1 MSGANGKGKTTVSR
15 TLYFE
20 QAPQRVVSLV
30 PSLTES
36 LFDLGVGQALV
47 GITDYCIYPAE
58 GVAKLPRLG
67 GTKNPRLADILALQ
81 PDLVMA
87 NWEEN
92 TRQTVEELEAQNVA
106 VWVSFPRSVFESME
120 VLWKLVELFRSLTAR
135 LRVQTLELTLDWAI
149 SAAGEHSPVSY
160 FCPIWYEEAAPHPG
174 PLPRLST
181 AGGEGE
187 EATPAGRN
195 AAAGEGWWM
204 TFNQDTYCH
213 DLLRICGGEN
223 VFAQRQRQYPLSA
236 DLGRGAPEEAEGR
249 DVRYPRVTLDEI
261 LAARPEIILLPS
273 EPFGFSEAHRQK
285 FGEIFKDT
293 PAVQNDRIYLV
304 DGSLITWHGTRL
316 ARALQELPKLFAG

>member
-160 FCPIWYEEAAPHPG
+160 FCPIWYEESAPHPD
-174 PLPRLST
+174 PLP
-181 AGGEGE
+181 GGEGV
-187 EATPAGRN
+187 
-195 AAAGEGWWM
+195 GWWM

-223 VFAQRQRQYPLSA
+223 VFAQRQRRYPLNA
-236 DLGRGAPEEAEGR
+236 DLGQGAPEEAEGR
-249 DVRYPRVTLDEI
+249 DVRYPRVTLEEI
-261 LAARPEIILLPS
+261 VAARPEIILLPS

-293 PAVQNDRIYLV
+293 PAVQNERIYLV